1 MRTNVNVLIVE
12 DDAHSMRI
20 FSDALEHFGFSVC
33 AAGSA
38 EAALRMLEDVRPAVA
53 IIDIRLPGASGW
65 DLIRT
70 LRSDARHAGMRVVA
84 VSVYDA
90 DREQIE
96 AAKPDRY
103 LSKPI
108 DPRVLK
114 GVIEDLLA
122 GSPES
127 LA

>member
-1 MRTNVNVLIVE
+1 MQTNVNVLIVE
-12 DDAHSMRI
+12 DDTHSRRI

-38 EAALRMLEDVRPAVA
+38 EEALRILEDVRAA
-53 IIDIRLPGASGW
+53 IAIVDIRLPGASGW

-70 LRSDARHAGMRVVA
+70 LRNDARYAGMRVVA

-114 GVIEDLLA
+114 GVMEDLLA
-122 GSPES
+122 GSAEARS
-127 LA
+127 